1 MANSAWAMLDA
12 DTSRYFRYID
22 PSLLCGAGLQRCRGG
37 PPASNALLGG
47 RPTLQPRYGPVPSQL
62 RRRGTTEHL
71 LAGPLSP
78 VVFVPGCLL
87 AGAR

>member
-1 MANSAWAMLDA
+1 VANSAWAMLDA

-62 RRRGTTEHL
+62 LRRGTTEHYWPSIAGGIRTRL
-71 LAGPLSP
+71 LASR
-78 VVFVPGCLL
+78 C
-87 AGAR
+87 